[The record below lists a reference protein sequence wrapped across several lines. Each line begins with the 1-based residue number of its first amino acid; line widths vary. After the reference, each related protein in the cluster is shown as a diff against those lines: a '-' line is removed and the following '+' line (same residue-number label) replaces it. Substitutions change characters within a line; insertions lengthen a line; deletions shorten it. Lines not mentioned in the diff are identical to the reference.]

1 MISVTKQNNKKL
13 YELFFCDCD
22 TSSYKTN
29 VLKFVILVILLNKKC
44 DINSGEKKK
53 QKTKQ
58 NTGRWV
64 KPWKKM

>member
-1 MISVTKQNNKKL
+1 MINVAKQNNKKL

-44 DINSGEKKK
+44 DINSEE
-53 QKTKQ
+53 KTKQ